1 VLILSLMFNALSVH
15 AYSVTYTSCGIEH
28 TLTKMP
34 SRIVTMNQGATELML
49 ALGLA
54 DKMVGTAYLDDYIW
68 PQYAEAY
75 AKIPVL
81 AAGYPNET
89 TIMSVNPD
97 FIVGSYNSAFHGT
110 YMRSGKKRGI
120 FSDATVG
127 PCTGPGSEF
136 ADLNGKNYNRTGC
149 RPQLNAAGIGTFLFA
164 DACEDKSLRPASV
177 TEETVYS
184 EMRSLGSIFEV
195 DVEAM
200 ITEMKKDFDS
210 AGAMVSKAN
219 DNKKLTVAW
228 LDCVGR
234 CCKVEDGQE
243 PEVFVGGGTGAP
255 HMLMRESGLK
265 NVFEDAEGGW
275 SCVKESAVIKANP
288 DVLVV
293 VDASWDTALG
303 KITWLYNH
311 SGFCATDALQGARFV
326 QIPFSAS
333 TLSPR
338 NGPAALDLAIAA
350 LHVRKGSTTSVQQSG
365 VSSFTPQFLQ
375 SHTEGL
381 KCALEKDKILYGD
394 EAAAPTPSPPPATT
408 MAATTAAPAAATT
421 AAGPASTTKKA
432 AEDSVQTA
440 DGALQIKGGLW
451 LCAWLVVYQFSS

>member
-1 VLILSLMFNALSVH
+1 MVLILSLMFNALSVH

-164 DACEDKSLRPASV
+164 DACENLSCRQLLDVQIRTVNVVTYYDFERKLHASFTQHARKPIRTQLRISHARGYFIQLSYPLSFTFWPFQFLLYLASH
-177 TEETVYS
+177 
-184 EMRSLGSIFEV
+184 
-195 DVEAM
+195 
-200 ITEMKKDFDS
+200 
-210 AGAMVSKAN
+210 GA
-219 DNKKLTVAW
+219 LHPTW
-228 LDCVGR
+228 PLVG
-234 CCKVEDGQE
+234 
-243 PEVFVGGGTGAP
+243 PLIP
-255 HMLMRESGLK
+255 H
-265 NVFEDAEGGW
+265 DA
-275 SCVKESAVIKANP
+275 
-288 DVLVV
+288 VLVPLI
-293 VDASWDTALG
+293 W
-303 KITWLYNH
+303 NH
-311 SGFCATDALQGARFV
+311 APIGAK
-326 QIPFSAS
+326 
-333 TLSPR
+333 LCR
-338 NGPAALDLAIAA
+338 N
-350 LHVRKGSTTSVQQSG
+350 V
-365 VSSFTPQFLQ
+365 
-375 SHTEGL
+375 
-381 KCALEKDKILYGD
+381 
-394 EAAAPTPSPPPATT
+394 
-408 MAATTAAPAAATT
+408 
-421 AAGPASTTKKA
+421 
-432 AEDSVQTA
+432 
-440 DGALQIKGGLW
+440 
-451 LCAWLVVYQFSS
+451 